1 MNKEINYLIEYLAKS
16 GDTFYKDIL
25 DFFALNDIYTP
36 TKYDSKTVKLLSKK
50 SGYEICDAQNQLD
63 DRLKQELDIKLV
75 ESKQKLF
82 RTLVESNFKK
92 KVEEFDK
99 VETSI
104 YKCIRLYIVGLTRG
118 FELFLVYTRSS
129 QQTPEVFIDF
139 ANTLHVKLLESIFNP
154 EEKALLDDKLKE
166 IMSVYL
172 ALYAQNLYTS

>member
-16 GDTFYKDIL
+16 GDIFYKEIL

-36 TKYDSKTVKLLSKK
+36 TKYDLKIVKFLSKK
-50 SGYEICDAQNQLD
+50 SGYEIFDAQNQLD
-63 DRLKQELDIKLV
+63 YKLKKELDTKLV

-82 RTLVESNFKK
+82 RTLIESNFKK

-104 YKCIRLYIVGLTRG
+104 YKCIGLYIVGLTRG
-118 FELFLVYTRSS
+118 FELFLIYTRNS
-129 QQTPEVFIDF
+129 QQVPEVFVDF
-139 ANTLHVKLLESIFNP
+139 ANVLHVKLLESIFNP
-154 EEKALLDDKLKE
+154 EEKALLDSKLKE